1 MTSSRK
7 KEIHGVF
14 EFRCC
19 TELFSLCMNRNYKE
33 LGNGPENLN
42 MTALFIYQDPMHL
55 PELDGL

>member
-1 MTSSRK
+1 MTGSRK

-14 EFRCC
+14 EFRSC

-33 LGNGPENLN
+33 LVNGTENLK
-42 MTALFIYQDPMHL
+42 MTMLFINQGPMYL